1 LCFLFSPTKQRGR
14 PLQKLNTDWIN
25 RKTSLALL
33 GLKVNCGKR
42 KMLES
47 FIQENEVFLS

>member
-1 LCFLFSPTKQRGR
+1 MLFLFSATKQRGR
-14 PLQKLNTDWIN
+14 PLQQLNTDWIN
-25 RKTSLALL
+25 RKTTLALL
-33 GLKVNCGKR
+33 GLKVICGRR